1 MFWYLKCFSFLKCFF
16 FYLSITA
23 CQSKESKGNMIP
35 FFYEVFLSKICLEK
49 TNLFGG
55 ENKAVIQV

>member
-1 MFWYLKCFSFLKCFF
+1 
-16 FYLSITA
+16 
-23 CQSKESKGNMIP
+23 MIP